1 MSEIWEKN
9 ISEWYA
15 NSNTSSLKYL
25 DLISSAKP
33 SSQEIANN
41 LAVCYD
47 RICLSSKVS
56 LKHFK
61 LLEEQIQE
69 LKAENQRLTKAL
81 SDLTREVVENRPLTE
96 KEVKKL
102 VKQIVAQPKL
112 VEQQTIALAEDLRKK
127 IDQVSDLIEQ
137 VRHLVS

>member
-15 NSNTSSLKYL
+15 KSDTSSLKYL
-25 DLISSAKP
+25 DLISSVSP
-33 SSQEIANN
+33 TNSQLANN

-47 RICLSSKVS
+47 RILLSAKVS

-61 LLEEQIQE
+61 ILEEQVEDLKQE
-69 LKAENQRLTKAL
+69 NKRLTQAL
-81 SDLTREVVENRPLTE
+81 VSLTKEVVENRPLTE

-112 VEQQTIALAEDLRKK
+112 VEQQTIKLAEDLQRKL
-127 IDQVSDLIEQ
+127 DLVEQLVHQ
-137 VRHLVS
+137 VRKSVS